1 MGLRSVEK
9 ESKDRVHKARPRRD
23 AYRDLLENFK
33 LGISIVQDGE
43 LVFVNQAISEMH
55 GYYSKEAFTNEIG
68 NFIAPEDFSRL
79 IEIIDNLVAGKAV
92 PKSLEYKAFRKD
104 GSTFTADASAQLVE
118 WNGRPAVLNTIT
130 DISDRKRAEASEIR
144 LGRIVERSFN
154 EVYTFDVET
163 LYFVDAN
170 HGARLNLGYSL
181 DELKTLKSID
191 IKPSIDTAAFSEITK
206 PLVNGEQSKVVF
218 ETTHMRKDG
227 SVYDVEVHLQMF
239 TEEDPA
245 VFVAIVQDITERKR
259 AEADLLLAAQ
269 KSDEANRAKSEFL
282 ANMSHELRTPLNS
295 VIGFAEVLSSQP
307 ISPLKKEKYQEYASE
322 IRTSGKHLLS
332 IVNDILDLSK
342 IDAGKMEL
350 NEEPID
356 VRDVVHF
363 CLSMTKLMAEEQG
376 VTLTTEIAAPM
387 PKLFADERLVKQM
400 LLNLLSNAIK
410 YSKPGGQV
418 TVQAALAE
426 DSSFNLSVSDTGIG
440 IRSDDIQQALSPF
453 GQVDGS
459 FSRNRG
465 GTGLGLPLVVSLV
478 KLHGGNFTLNSEKDV
493 GTTGTLNF
501 PSDRVGRGASSAPQ
515 VLRRAST
522 R

>member
-1 MGLRSVEK
+1 
-9 ESKDRVHKARPRRD
+9 
-23 AYRDLLENFK
+23 
-33 LGISIVQDGE
+33 
-43 LVFVNQAISEMH
+43 
-55 GYYSKEAFTNEIG
+55 
-68 NFIAPEDFSRL
+68 
-79 IEIIDNLVAGKAV
+79 
-92 PKSLEYKAFRKD
+92 
-104 GSTFTADASAQLVE
+104 
-118 WNGRPAVLNTIT
+118 
-130 DISDRKRAEASEIR
+130 
-144 LGRIVERSFN
+144 
-154 EVYTFDVET
+154 
-163 LYFVDAN
+163 
-170 HGARLNLGYSL
+170 
-181 DELKTLKSID
+181 
-191 IKPSIDTAAFSEITK
+191 
-206 PLVNGEQSKVVF
+206 
-218 ETTHMRKDG
+218 
-227 SVYDVEVHLQMF
+227 
-239 TEEDPA
+239 
-245 VFVAIVQDITERKR
+245 
-259 AEADLLLAAQ
+259 
-269 KSDEANRAKSEFL
+269 
-282 ANMSHELRTPLNS
+282 
-295 VIGFAEVLSSQP
+295 
-307 ISPLKKEKYQEYASE
+307 
-322 IRTSGKHLLS
+322 
-332 IVNDILDLSK
+332 
-342 IDAGKMEL
+342 
-350 NEEPID
+350 
-356 VRDVVHF
+356 
-363 CLSMTKLMAEEQG
+363 MAEEQG